1 MIKSILG
8 FILIIL
14 VLRYVAR
21 LFQVTNASRAGSQQ
35 QQRNEKQPYIKVEKE
50 EPLHHKKNPH
60 HTTEDA
66 EYIEYEEV
74 DDK

>member
-1 MIKSILG
+1 MIKSIFA
-8 FILIIL
+8 FIIIVML
-14 VLRYVAR
+14 LRYVAR
-21 LFQVTNASRAGSQQ
+21 LFQVTNSPQGGGQ
-35 QQRNEKQPYIKVEKE
+35 QQRTDKQPYIKVERE
-50 EPLHHKKNPH
+50 EPLHHKKDPH